1 MADNNN
7 LINDNNEI
15 ILGSGELYMV
25 TFDGKA
31 IPDDAT
37 IETNGNLAGNIKG
50 GAKLDYSTESQTVSS
65 DNGRVKATIIKEETV
80 KFTTGLITWCQNWLK
95 ALIPTA
101 RIDATY
107 NKGIRY
113 KIGGLAH
120 QNNERYLL
128 RFVHTKRDG
137 RKLRLTVTGVN
148 TGSVGLSFDPENPTT
163 IDAEITAE
171 PLDDEGTLVYYD
183 AELEKATA

>member
-1 MADNNN
+1 MADNN

-25 TFDGKA
+25 TFDGKTVPA
-31 IPDDAT
+31 DTD
-37 IETNGNLAGNIKG
+37 IEKPENVAGNIKG
-50 GAKLDYSTESQTVSS
+50 GAKLDYGTESQTVSS

-101 RIDATY
+101 RIDASHT
-107 NKGIRY
+107 NGIRY
-113 KIGGLAH
+113 KIGGLGQ
-120 QNNERYLL
+120 QNHERYLL

-148 TGSVGLSFDPENPTT
+148 TGSVGLSFDPDNPTT
-163 IDAEITAE
+163 VDAEITAE
-171 PLDDEGTLVYYD
+171 PLDSEGTLVYYD
-183 AELEKATA
+183 AELEKPSA

>member
-1 MADNNN
+1 MADNN

-25 TFDGKA
+25 TFDGKT

-37 IETNGNLAGNIKG
+37 IEADGNLAGNIKG

-80 KFTTGLITWCQNWLK
+80 KLTTGLITWCLNWLK

-107 NKGIRY
+107 SKGLRY

-120 QNNERYLL
+120 QNLERYLL

-171 PLDDEGTLVYYD
+171 PLDSEGTLVYYD
-183 AELEKATA
+183 AELEKPSA